1 MDKDF
6 TGFLAGKGFT
16 ELEYLALSPDKGVPL
31 VTAFEKSKEGN

>member
-6 TGFLAGKGFT
+6 SGFLAGKGFT
-16 ELEYLALSPDKGVPL
+16 EPEYLALSPDKRVPL